1 MSMDSYR
8 SRESLSPERL
18 RRLLAFLDPD
28 SERAGSAYERLRLK
42 LIKFFEWRGGACA
55 DDLADR
61 TIDRVGRKIEE
72 GEQIRLEDPAGYFYA
87 VARNVLR
94 EHWGEEKREAAA
106 HRLLYAERSTSAGEA
121 RDMAADVFERETRL
135 RCLET
140 CLARLAPENRHLI
153 TRYYQGQRS
162 VKIANRKSLAVA
174 LGIPINALRIRS
186 HRVRAELESCVRE
199 CLNRPREAKWNG
211 ISVTDRKES
220 RDDE

>member
-1 MSMDSYR
+1 MSRDSYR
-8 SRESLSPERL
+8 SREGLSPERL

-61 TIDRVGRKIEE
+61 TIDRVGRKIAE
-72 GEQIRLEDPAGYFYA
+72 GEQIRLEDPVGYFYA

-94 EHWGEEKREAAA
+94 EHWGEQKREAAA
-106 HRLLYAERSTSAGEA
+106 HRLLSAERSTASAEA
-121 RDMAADVFERETRL
+121 RDIAAGVFEKETRL

-140 CLARLAPENRHLI
+140 CLARLAPESRHLI
-153 TRYYQGQRS
+153 TRYYHGQRS
-162 VKIANRKSLAVA
+162 VKIENRKALAED

-186 HRVRAELESCVRE
+186 HRVRASLESCVRD
-199 CLNRPREAKWNG
+199 CLNRPRGAKWMG
-211 ISVTDRKES
+211 ISVTDRKEG